1 MTGLPASVVGLK
13 DRGYLKEN
21 YFADITIFDF
31 NKIRDKATVL
41 NPDLYSEGIEYV
53 IVNGDFTV
61 EKGELTGNLPGVVIK
76 KR

>member
-31 NKIRDKATVL
+31 DKIRDKATVL
-41 NPDLYSEGIEYV
+41 KPDLYSDGIEYV

-61 EKGELTGNLPGVVIK
+61 EKGELTGNLPGGVIK

>member
-13 DRGYLKEN
+13 DRGYLKEK

-31 NKIRDKATVL
+31 DKIRDNATVL

-76 KR
+76 K

>member
-76 KR
+76 K

>member
-1 MTGLPASVVGLK
+1 MTGLPASVLGLK

-41 NPDLYSEGIEYV
+41 NPDLYSEGIEYI